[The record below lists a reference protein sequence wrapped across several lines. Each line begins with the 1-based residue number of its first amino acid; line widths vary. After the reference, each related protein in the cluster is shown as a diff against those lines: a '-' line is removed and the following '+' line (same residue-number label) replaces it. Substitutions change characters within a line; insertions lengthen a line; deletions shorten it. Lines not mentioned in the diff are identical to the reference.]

1 MILERKEEP
10 KPEPSDLNLER
21 RTGIATDTIP
31 IFFSNWEPEV
41 LHTNFLNHPIL
52 FGLVLGGYPVW
63 QVRIINF
70 DFGY

>member
-10 KPEPSDLNLER
+10 KPEPSNLNLEI

-31 IFFSNWEPEV
+31 IYFSNWDPEV
-41 LHTNFLNHPIL
+41 LHTNFLNHPTM
-52 FGLVLGGYPVW
+52 FGLVLSGYPVW

-70 DFGY
+70 NFG